1 MSNKDNVGASTIA
14 TVGVYAQISHTL
26 VSVAKGVDAFFRI
39 VVAVGANVKIGVF
52 TALALA
58 TSDNKAAT
66 SLGLLA
72 GTSVTLTVGIVF
84 APTVAVAALGL
95 LGGTIVGFAVE
106 QTARVLGVGSSNKLA
121 NSPESP
127 PNSNSNAVGPNPHG
141 GEIEPGG
148 RPNPHGGEIEPGGR
162 PNPHGGEI
170 EPGGRPN
177 PHGGEIEPGGRP
189 NPHGGEIEP
198 GGRPNPHGGEIE
210 PGGRPNPHG
219 GEVEPG
225 GRPNPHGGEVEAGGR
240 PDPHGGEVEPG
251 GRPNP
256 HGGEVEPGGRPDPHG
271 GELEAGGR
279 PDPHGGEVEP
289 GGRPDPHGGEVEP
302 GGRPDPH
309 GGEVEPGG
317 RPDPHG
323 GEVEPG
329 GRPDPHGGE
338 GGDGGGGEGDG
349 GGGGKPI
356 LLDLDGDGVELVSL
370 EDSTAFYDIHGDGF
384 RYHLSWVA
392 PDDGLLA
399 YDRNG
404 DGRISERGEI
414 SFVDY
419 VEGARTDLEGLRH
432 FDTNG
437 DNVLDS
443 ADREWSKFRVWQDLD
458 QDGESDPGELRSL
471 DEAGI
476 RSISLV
482 SSGEVETRGDGTR
495 VLGSGTYVG
504 TDGGGPVTRELLDV
518 ALQVAPW
525 GFRATD
531 GGAEIRW
538 AQGEE
543 TADGFMATSDAPV
556 TLDVAANGYRSAMGG
571 AGDDRLT
578 NTGTRTV
585 MLAGFAGDDV
595 LRGGTAGDLLLGGD
609 GDDELYGGAGTDIL
623 DGGRGRDRIEG
634 GTGDDMVHGGAQG
647 DTLDG
652 GAGRDMLSYETSD
665 AGVTV
670 DLRDADGD
678 GFHDTA
684 SGGHARGDRISNFE
698 DVTGSA
704 HDDVLRGDD
713 GANRLDGGAGRDVL
727 HGGAGDDELTPGSN
741 EGSGWQEL
749 YGEAGS
755 DTYRIGRADGQVRIG
770 SAAEG
775 VSRRDKDTVE
785 FTDLSLADMEFT
797 VHDSTAGGTVDSPE
811 GPALVVRWTKDGQSG
826 ELRIAHMGRRI
837 ERFVFADGST
847 LTRIDAD
854 WMARARPEL
863 FAGRSNDRLI
873 GTSGDDVL
881 TSGSTDDHL
890 RGERGDDW
898 LDAGAGDDNVLG
910 GFGAD
915 TVHGGTGNDRL
926 SGGLDADVLNGGAGR
941 DTLYGDDG
949 DDVLS
954 AGSND
959 TGGWQSLAGSGGNDT
974 YRYAKGDGWVR
985 IGKNAESA
993 DTGNADRVVFTDLS
1007 LSEVE
1012 FSTEAYWVVDIAE
1025 DGSYKAIER
1034 QGPVI
1039 QWSQGEESGRL
1050 SIAESAGHIE
1060 RFEFADGSTLGRI
1073 ETGLPAD
1080 APAREAGRPDV
1091 RLVGT
1096 AGADVLR
1103 MGAGR
1108 DRVDGGA
1115 GDDEL
1120 HGGEG
1125 DDTYEF
1131 TGRAFGHDTV
1141 TDTGGTDTVDFS
1153 DGVSWDQLWFS
1164 RSGDDLVVSLMGTQ
1178 SGVTVEDWWNGPLL
1192 SNVDSGRQVET
1203 IMAGDRSLTSGA
1215 VSRLVEAM
1223 AGMSPP
1229 PSGQT
1234 SLSAPQ
1240 RQQMAT
1246 PLAAW
1251 QELTGS

>member
-1 MSNKDNVGASTIA
+1 MSNKDDVGASTIA
-14 TVGVYAQISHTL
+14 TVGVYAQVSHAL
-26 VSVAKGVDAFFRI
+26 VSVAKGVDAVSRT
-39 VVAVGANVKIGVF
+39 VVAVGANAKVGVF

-58 TSDNKAAT
+58 TSDNKTAT

-72 GTSVTLTVGIVF
+72 GTSVTVAVGIAF

-95 LGGTIVGFAVE
+95 LGGAIVGFAVE
-106 QTARVLGVGSSNKLA
+106 QTARALGIGSSNKPA

-127 PNSNSNAVGPNPHG
+127 PNSNSTAVGPNPHG

-162 PNPHGGEI
+162 PNPHGGEV
-170 EPGGRPN
+170 EAGGRPD
-177 PHGGEIEPGGRP
+177 
-189 NPHGGEIEP
+189 
-198 GGRPNPHGGEIE
+198 
-210 PGGRPNPHG
+210 
-219 GEVEPG
+219 
-225 GRPNPHGGEVEAGGR
+225 PHGGEVEAGGR
-240 PDPHGGEVEPG
+240 PDPHGGEVEA
-251 GRPNP
+251 
-256 HGGEVEPGGRPDPHG
+256 GGRPDPHG
-271 GELEAGGR
+271 GEVEAGGR
-279 PDPHGGEVEP
+279 PDPHGGEVEA
-289 GGRPDPHGGEVEP
+289 GGRPDPHGGEVEA

-309 GGEVEPGG
+309 GGEVEAGG

-323 GEVEPG
+323 GEVEAG
-329 GRPDPHGGE
+329 GRPDPHGGEAGGGGGSGGGGPDPHGGEGGGGGSSGGGGPDPHGGE
-338 GGDGGGGEGDG
+338 GGDGGGGGGDG

-525 GFRATD
+525 GFRATA
-531 GGAEIRW
+531 GGAEVRW
-538 AQGEE
+538 AQGEDV
-543 TADGFMATSDAPV
+543 ADGFIATSDAPV

-634 GTGDDMVHGGAQG
+634 GTGDDMVHGGARG

-684 SGGHARGDRISNFE
+684 SGGHAQGDRISNFE

-704 HDDVLRGDD
+704 HADVLRGDD

-727 HGGAGDDELTPGSN
+727 HGGAGDDELTAGSN

-775 VSRRDKDTVE
+775 MSRWDKDTVE
-785 FTDLSLADMEFT
+785 FTDLSLADVEFT
-797 VHDSTAGGTVDSPE
+797 AHDFAAGGTVDSPE

-826 ELRIAHMGRRI
+826 ELRISHMGRRI
-837 ERFVFADGST
+837 ERFVFADGSA

-915 TVHGGTGNDRL
+915 TVHGGAGNDRL

-941 DTLYGDDG
+941 DTLYGNDG

-993 DTGNADRVVFTDLS
+993 DTGNSDRVVFTDLS

-1153 DGVSWDQLWFS
+1153 GGVSWDQLWFS

>member
-1 MSNKDNVGASTIA
+1 M
-14 TVGVYAQISHTL
+14 
-26 VSVAKGVDAFFRI
+26 
-39 VVAVGANVKIGVF
+39 
-52 TALALA
+52 
-58 TSDNKAAT
+58 
-66 SLGLLA
+66 
-72 GTSVTLTVGIVF
+72 
-84 APTVAVAALGL
+84 
-95 LGGTIVGFAVE
+95 
-106 QTARVLGVGSSNKLA
+106 
-121 NSPESP
+121 
-127 PNSNSNAVGPNPHG
+127 
-141 GEIEPGG
+141 
-148 RPNPHGGEIEPGGR
+148 
-162 PNPHGGEI
+162 
-170 EPGGRPN
+170 
-177 PHGGEIEPGGRP
+177 
-189 NPHGGEIEP
+189 
-198 GGRPNPHGGEIE
+198 
-210 PGGRPNPHG
+210 
-219 GEVEPG
+219 
-225 GRPNPHGGEVEAGGR
+225 
-240 PDPHGGEVEPG
+240 
-251 GRPNP
+251 
-256 HGGEVEPGGRPDPHG
+256 
-271 GELEAGGR
+271 
-279 PDPHGGEVEP
+279 
-289 GGRPDPHGGEVEP
+289 
-302 GGRPDPH
+302 
-309 GGEVEPGG
+309 
-317 RPDPHG
+317 
-323 GEVEPG
+323 
-329 GRPDPHGGE
+329 
-338 GGDGGGGEGDG
+338 
-349 GGGGKPI
+349 
-356 LLDLDGDGVELVSL
+356 
-370 EDSTAFYDIHGDGF
+370 
-384 RYHLSWVA
+384 
-392 PDDGLLA
+392 
-399 YDRNG
+399 
-404 DGRISERGEI
+404 
-414 SFVDY
+414 
-419 VEGARTDLEGLRH
+419 
-432 FDTNG
+432 
-437 DNVLDS
+437 
-443 ADREWSKFRVWQDLD
+443 
-458 QDGESDPGELRSL
+458 
-471 DEAGI
+471 
-476 RSISLV
+476 
-482 SSGEVETRGDGTR
+482 
-495 VLGSGTYVG
+495 
-504 TDGGGPVTRELLDV
+504 
-518 ALQVAPW
+518 
-525 GFRATD
+525 
-531 GGAEIRW
+531 
-538 AQGEE
+538 
-543 TADGFMATSDAPV
+543 
-556 TLDVAANGYRSAMGG
+556 
-571 AGDDRLT
+571 
-578 NTGTRTV
+578 
-585 MLAGFAGDDV
+585 
-595 LRGGTAGDLLLGGD
+595 
-609 GDDELYGGAGTDIL
+609 
-623 DGGRGRDRIEG
+623 
-634 GTGDDMVHGGAQG
+634 
-647 DTLDG
+647 
-652 GAGRDMLSYETSD
+652 
-665 AGVTV
+665 
-670 DLRDADGD
+670 
-678 GFHDTA
+678 
-684 SGGHARGDRISNFE
+684 
-698 DVTGSA
+698 
-704 HDDVLRGDD
+704 
-713 GANRLDGGAGRDVL
+713 L
-727 HGGAGDDELTPGSN
+727 HGGAGDDELTAGSN

-749 YGEAGS
+749 YGEAGN
-755 DTYRIGRADGQVRIG
+755 DTYRIGMADGLVRIG
-770 SAAEG
+770 SAAESTSD
-775 VSRRDKDTVE
+775 VVTSDMRWSSPTSRWRR
-785 FTDLSLADMEFT
+785 SSSR
-797 VHDSTAGGTVDSPE
+797 STTTPRAGRWIRPRVV
-811 GPALVVRWTKDGQSG
+811 ALVIRWTKDGHSG
-826 ELRIAHMGRRI
+826 EVRHFAEMGRHI

-915 TVHGGTGNDRL
+915 TVHGGAGNDRL

-941 DTLYGDDG
+941 DTLYGNDG

-993 DTGNADRVVFTDLS
+993 DTGNSDRVVFTDLS

-1153 DGVSWDQLWFS
+1153 GGVSWDQLWFS

-1234 SLSAPQ
+1234 SLSA
-1240 RQQMAT
+1240 
-1246 PLAAW
+1246 AAAPADGDAAGGVAGVDGVVT
-1251 QELTGS
+1251 EADRASSSAGAGRVH